1 MNGPIQLTSTIPSV
15 RNSFSRSPLRRGF
28 LLIPLALVLAWFA
41 LSPAPNAFGV
51 NPPPDGGYP
60 GYNTAEGYGALS
72 SLTSGI
78 ENTAT
83 GFYALLSNTTGS
95 ANTANGSYALV
106 YNNADNNTAT
116 GRGALFSN
124 TTGTDNTGN
133 GANALYNNTTGIDN
147 TATGSAALTRN
158 TTGNYNTASGV
169 NALFYNVVGH
179 DNTGEGFQALL
190 NAKGSNNIGIGS
202 NAGANLSNG
211 SNNID
216 IGNLG
221 VAGESNKI
229 RIGKQGTEKNTYIAG
244 IYGATVANGV
254 AVRIDSTGHLGTLTS
269 SARFKEAIKPME
281 GASEAILALKPVTF
295 RYKEEL
301 DPDKIPQFG
310 LIAEQVEKVNPDLV
324 IRDCEGRVNTVRYEA
339 VNAMLLNEFLKE
351 HRIVGEQKATI
362 TGLES
367 KVAKQALTASQQQ
380 KQIEALTAGL
390 QKVNARLDTG
400 KSEPQLVVNNQ

>member
-95 ANTANGSYALV
+95 ANTANASYALV

-190 NAKGSNNIGIGS
+190 NPKGSNNIGIGS
-202 NAGANLSNG
+202 NAGANLGNG

-229 RIGKQGTEKNTYIAG
+229 RIGKQGTQKNTYIAG
-244 IYGATVANGV
+244 IFGATVANGV

-269 SARFKEAIKPME
+269 SARFKEAVKPMDNT
-281 GASEAILALKPVTF
+281 SEAILALKPVTF
-295 RYKEEL
+295 RYKQEV
-301 DPDKIPQFG
+301 DPDGIPQFG
-310 LIAEQVEKVNPDLV
+310 LV
-324 IRDCEGRVNTVRYEA
+324 
-339 VNAMLLNEFLKE
+339 
-351 HRIVGEQKATI
+351 
-362 TGLES
+362 
-367 KVAKQALTASQQQ
+367 
-380 KQIEALTAGL
+380 
-390 QKVNARLDTG
+390 
-400 KSEPQLVVNNQ
+400 